1 MRTTVAILSL
11 LAAPSSCLVV
21 SQHARSMQPQ
31 RTRAAGAT
39 MDVEKRREELASGAL
54 NPATFWR
61 LALNLHPPN
70 KPDGESV
77 ELIVTLRFM
86 QEQGFEPPQGLMLV
100 ESCLPEGTVEL
111 GEQKDRWTLSE
122 DPDDQ
127 KDSLWIW
134 GLFSQPL
141 YPFLLLAVTLTEPV
155 ELPGGETIPAGK
167 LFLQGEHRRDPDAD
181 TLLGAGT
188 VVFKVSEEIKAD
200 LVGLSDFTYDEPIP
214 CGSFKFL
221 PGQK

>member
-1 MRTTVAILSL
+1 MYISIIPIRARTKMRTTVAILSL

-86 QEQGFEPPQGLMLV
+86 QEQGFEPPQV
-100 ESCLPEGTVEL
+100 RT
-111 GEQKDRWTLSE
+111 
-122 DPDDQ
+122 
-127 KDSLWIW
+127 
-134 GLFSQPL
+134 
-141 YPFLLLAVTLTEPV
+141 
-155 ELPGGETIPAGK
+155 
-167 LFLQGEHRRDPDAD
+167 
-181 TLLGAGT
+181 
-188 VVFKVSEEIKAD
+188 
-200 LVGLSDFTYDEPIP
+200 
-214 CGSFKFL
+214 
-221 PGQK
+221 